1 MGPNP
6 CAYQALCGPAN
17 NIVAVKR
24 KQVKGTKKVRD
35 DYGNSA
41 RSKLAEELMVDEYVA
56 AMVDTESEAW
66 IIGKVMRT
74 LWTQAD
80 CGQAVKGKRGERI

>member
-1 MGPNP
+1 MLLLMTLWVQIP
-6 CAYQALCGPAN
+6 AHTRYQGLCGPAD

-24 KQVKGTKKVRD
+24 KKVKGTKKVRD

-66 IIGKVMRT
+66 IIGKVMRA
-74 LWTQAD
+74 LWT
-80 CGQAVKGKRGERI
+80 